1 MRGGSL
7 GDRLRAGVRHTRGG
21 GAASSAP
28 PPLSPLQRADIS
40 AGTARGLAELH
51 TQGIIH
57 RDVKSTN
64 ILLDD
69 ECRPLVADMGLCR
82 VLAPA
87 ATHTTTRRMGTDGY
101 IDPEYSETLEL
112 REQSDVYS
120 FGVVLLELI
129 SNQAAYTD
137 GMNPPVRA
145 CGARW
150 VCITGAGA
158 GGRARAASAA
168 RRAGAPG
175 VGSEGTRLCGM
186 CVVSALTPR
195 LCARAPAAGAGG
207 PLPAA
212 PARGAAH

>member
-7 GDRLRAGVRHTRGG
+7 GDRLRAGVRQTRNLGG
-21 GAASSAP
+21 VAPNAP
-28 PPLSPLQRADIS
+28 PPLSPLQRADIA

-137 GMNPPVRA
+137 GMNPPVRLR
-145 CGARW
+145 ARGR
-150 VCITGAGA
+150 VVVGRVGVGA
-158 GGRARAASAA
+158 GGRGRAGSARGAPA
-168 RRAGAPG
+168 RRCRFGKAGR
-175 VGSEGTRLCGM
+175 RLCGD
-186 CVVSALTPR
+186 ALRVPR
-195 LCARAPAAGAGG
+195 AAR
-207 PLPAA
+207 
-212 PARGAAH
+212 

>member
-7 GDRLRAGVRHTRGG
+7 GDRLRAGVRGTIGG
-21 GAASSAP
+21 P
-28 PPLSPLQRADIS
+28 PPLGPLARADVA

-69 ECRPLVADMGLCR
+69 AGRPLVADMGLCR

-129 SNQAAYTD
+129 SNQAAYTE
-137 GMNPPVRA
+137 GMNPPVRVRIA
-145 CGARW
+145 QL
-150 VCITGAGA
+150 AGVT
-158 GGRARAASAA
+158 SAA
-168 RRAGAPG
+168 NARRGQTACRKCCAAGSGAPG
-175 VGSEGTRLCGM
+175 VR
-186 CVVSALTPR
+186 
-195 LCARAPAAGAGG
+195 
-207 PLPAA
+207 
-212 PARGAAH
+212 